1 MNDKKIDEKKLFYER
16 LKEKRESEDTSLEE
30 ISDSTKIDIK
40 YLLAIDNG
48 DFSLLP
54 NVYMRLFIRS
64 YAQFL
69 GIDSKEILN
78 DFEFHTLGKENIT
91 RNPFVV
97 EDNIKGRIASSDD
110 VIEDDDLNLS
120 PVPTKKILTIAIT
133 IIILLSIIYLVTN
146 FSPKEETQTNNDK
159 SLAKN
164 SLSQPI

>member
-16 LKEKRESEDTSLEE
+16 LKEKRESENRSLEE

-64 YAQFL
+64 YAQVV

-91 RNPFVV
+91 KNPFVV
-97 EDNIKGRIASSDD
+97 EDDIKGSTTFSDD
-110 VIEDDDLNLS
+110 VIDDDLNLS
-120 PVPTKKILTIAIT
+120 PVSTKKILTITVT
-133 IIILLSIIYLVTN
+133 IIILLSVIYLVTN
-146 FSPKEETQTNNDK
+146 FFPKEETQANNK

-164 SLSQPI
+164 SLSQSI